1 VLGTR
6 GARALYSWGSMPGAG
21 ETVGPARPRARGR
34 RRQGRGVS
42 TRPIVPAEQEHGR
55 GGVVGLVLFSPVVVG
70 KWLLPE

>member
-1 VLGTR
+1 MALALYIAGEHARGRGDR
-6 GARALYSWGSMPGAG
+6 GARPPASARAKAAGQGSD
-21 ETVGPARPRARGR
+21 R
-34 RRQGRGVS
+34 VS